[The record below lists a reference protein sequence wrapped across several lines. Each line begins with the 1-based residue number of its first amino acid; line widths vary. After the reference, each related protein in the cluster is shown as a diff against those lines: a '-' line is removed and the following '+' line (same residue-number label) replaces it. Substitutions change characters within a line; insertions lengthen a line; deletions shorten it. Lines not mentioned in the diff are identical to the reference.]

1 MSQTAPEHLALTS
14 YFINENPVT
23 VTLSRRSKVS
33 TGTGGWKYGAAA
45 NLEPF
50 TARLVGSF
58 RLRDSIVRTTEA
70 GQEVIPTHTLIAM
83 PGEDIARGDQ
93 FTIDDVLYEV
103 VAFNTMPK
111 WRINAEVLAHG

>member
-1 MSQTAPEHLALTS
+1 MSQTAPEHLALTQ
-14 YFINENPVT
+14 YFINENPT
-23 VTLSRRSKVS
+23 SITISRRAKEP
-33 TGTGGWKYGAAA
+33 TGSGGWRYGEATD
-45 NLEPF
+45 LDPF
-50 TARLVGSF
+50 VGRLVGSF

-93 FTIDDVLYEV
+93 FTVDDVLYEV